1 MSGSK
6 IIKTAAYRCN
16 PKVREEILQ
25 QVHDM
30 LDQGIIR
37 PSESLY
43 ASPVVMV
50 PKQDGTLRF
59 YVDFRKL
66 NAQIIADCH
75 PIGHID
81 DSLDSLRNVRAKSFP
96 RLTC

>member
-1 MSGSK
+1 
-6 IIKTAAYRCN
+6 
-16 PKVREEILQ
+16 
-25 QVHDM
+25 M

-50 PKQDGTLRF
+50 PKQDGTRRF
-59 YVDFRKL
+59 CVDFRKL
-66 NAQIIADCH
+66 NARIIADCH

-81 DSLDSLRNVRAKSFP
+81 DSLDSLGNVRATSFP
-96 RLTC
+96 RLTCRVVSGKWSWFMLCVKQEMICFSCLTN